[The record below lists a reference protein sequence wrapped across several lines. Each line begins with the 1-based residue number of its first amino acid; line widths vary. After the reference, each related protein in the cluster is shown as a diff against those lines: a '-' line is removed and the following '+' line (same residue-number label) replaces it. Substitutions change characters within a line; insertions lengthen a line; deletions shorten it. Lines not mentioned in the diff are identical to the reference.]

1 MVADIRTV
9 PYLDE
14 HGDYIAANIRHSD
27 RKEIY
32 YLAAM
37 KPAAAV
43 KTTMASAVV
52 ARTVMVDN
60 LPAVIFGVSRRS
72 FLSDVG
78 VPWLLGT
85 PVAEEHQ
92 FRFGRETRD
101 HCRRMMTIFPVMENY
116 ALAENTR
123 TVRWL
128 KWAGFDIEDARP
140 FGAFGAPFVRFGKGL
155 SCA

>member
-1 MVADIRTV
+1 MADIHFV
-9 PYLDE
+9 PYEDE
-14 HGDYIAANIRHSD
+14 HGQFIAENIRLSD

-37 KPAAAV
+37 KPAAAIA
-43 KTTMASAVV
+43 TTMASVV
-52 ARTVMVDN
+52 EAQTVLVDN

-85 PVAEEHQ
+85 DVAEQHQ
-92 FRFGRETRD
+92 YRFGRETRV
-101 HCRRMMTIFPVMENY
+101 HYARMAEQFPIMENY
-116 ALAENTR
+116 ALAENKR
-123 TVRWL
+123 AVRWL

-140 FGAFGAPFVRFGKGL
+140 FGAFGVPFVRFGKGL